1 VTRSQDY
8 FRQAQK
14 IFVGGVNSPVR
25 AFRGVGGT
33 PLFFESARGAI
44 LKDVDGKKYI
54 DYVGSWGPMILG
66 HAHPQVVNAAK
77 RAVDRGS
84 SFGAPSP
91 LELDL
96 ARLVQEAYPQ
106 VDLLRFTSSGTE
118 ACLSALRLARGYTGR
133 SLIVKFAGCYHGHGD
148 SLLVSAGS
156 GALTLGHPTS
166 AGVPKELARLTIVLP
181 YNDPASLVNAFK
193 KWGKNIAAVIVEPV
207 VGNMGVVSPTPE
219 FQKVLQ
225 RVPRE
230 QGALLIIDEVMT
242 GFRLARGGAQEL
254 LGLRADI
261 TCFGKIIGGG
271 FPVGAFGGTKRI
283 MEKLAPLGPVYQA
296 GTLSGNPVAMAAGAA
311 TLSLLKSHS
320 LYALL
325 AQRTADLV
333 QGIRAVARRR
343 KVSVTVNSVGSMFTV
358 FFTKDPVSD
367 LASAEKSDTRAYGKF
382 FHGLLKRGVYFPP
395 SQYEASFVSAA
406 HTLENIE
413 KTLMAAD
420 AALREV

>member
-181 YNDPASLVNAFK
+181 YNDPASLGERF
-193 KWGKNIAAVIVEPV
+193 
-207 VGNMGVVSPTPE
+207 
-219 FQKVLQ
+219 
-225 RVPRE
+225 
-230 QGALLIIDEVMT
+230 
-242 GFRLARGGAQEL
+242 
-254 LGLRADI
+254 
-261 TCFGKIIGGG
+261 
-271 FPVGAFGGTKRI
+271 
-283 MEKLAPLGPVYQA
+283 
-296 GTLSGNPVAMAAGAA
+296 
-311 TLSLLKSHS
+311 
-320 LYALL
+320 
-325 AQRTADLV
+325 
-333 QGIRAVARRR
+333 
-343 KVSVTVNSVGSMFTV
+343 
-358 FFTKDPVSD
+358 
-367 LASAEKSDTRAYGKF
+367 
-382 FHGLLKRGVYFPP
+382 
-395 SQYEASFVSAA
+395 
-406 HTLENIE
+406 
-413 KTLMAAD
+413 
-420 AALREV
+420 